1 MKFTREE
8 KAKWLESWRLS
19 GKRAWAYAK
28 ENGLCPQ
35 TFLKWTKVKEENE
48 SCFVE
53 VPTRVLSTPVHDA
66 SEILIEKG
74 EVKIHVPL
82 ALGSGCLRTVLE
94 SLGAAK

>member
-19 GKRAWAYAK
+19 GKKVWAYAK

-35 TFLKWTKVKEENE
+35 TFTRWTKEKNE

-53 VPTRVLSTPVHDA
+53 VPTRVISTPVHDA

-74 EVKIHVPL
+74 EVTIHVPL
-82 ALGSGCLRTVLE
+82 ALDSGCLRTVLE
-94 SLGAAK
+94 SLWAAI